1 MSELIA
7 KPIIKNKFWVVEESG
22 QRVATIQAVND
33 GSIVYVHNDQ
43 REKYASVKIL
53 SKQHNI
59 KFVSTVTRKKV
70 DDNNQVYGF
79 PIKGKSFNEVY
90 DVKRKLPIY
99 TKTQKSKSQYCA
111 GYYLIKTNQG
121 WTKAFCPKNISVNR
135 YPYIGPFASEEE
147 TLKALKEID
156 NATT

>member
-22 QRVATIQAVND
+22 QKIATIQAVDD
-33 GSIVYVHNDQ
+33 GGIVYVHNDQ
-43 REKYASVKIL
+43 RKKYASVKIL

-59 KFVSTVTRKKV
+59 KFVSTIPRKK
-70 DDNNQVYGF
+70 DESINQVYGY
-79 PIKGKSFNEVY
+79 PIKGKSFNEMF

-99 TKTQKSKSQYCA
+99 TKTQKSRSQYCA
-111 GYYLIKTNQG
+111 GYYLIKTSQC
-121 WTKAFCPKNISVNR
+121 WTKVLCPKNISVNR
-135 YPYIGPFASEEE
+135 YPYIGPFSTEEE
-147 TLKALKEID
+147 TLTALKEIN